1 MDFYLSIDGEKVGPV
16 SIFRVSELL
25 EAEEITAG
33 TKGWHRDLDGWKP
46 LREISALDTV
56 IERHGS
62 TDTFDKGDETAED
75 QPPAVIHA
83 KEIIREQKEID
94 STWQGPPPLPEVGD
108 LNGVAGVRR
117 EVRPFIRFWARMF
130 DYTLV
135 YTVMFLIAG
144 VKIPRPEEGMTLM
157 ETIARSMEVA
167 QSPEAIMF
175 AKILI
180 FALIGWHVLEA
191 FLVNYFG
198 TTPGKALF
206 GIRIVTVAGERLGV
220 AQSLTRSFFV
230 YVFGMGLFL
239 SVLPIIG
246 MLFSFYWLMARGD
259 CLWDQQMKLRV
270 ESCRLSFGRIM
281 MAVCLFF
288 GILLLQAL

>member
-25 EAEEITAG
+25 EAEEITAD
-33 TKGWHRDLDGWKP
+33 TKGWHRGLDGWRP

-62 TDTFDKGDETAED
+62 TDSFDKGGETAED
-75 QPPAVIHA
+75 EPPAVIHA
-83 KEIIREQKEID
+83 KEIIREQKETD
-94 STWQGPPPLPEVGD
+94 STWQGPPPLPEAGD
-108 LNGVAGVRR
+108 LSGVAGVRM
-117 EVRPFIRFWARMF
+117 EVRPFVRFCARMF

-135 YTVMFLIAG
+135 YTLAFLFAG
-144 VKIPRPEEGMTLM
+144 VKIPRPEEGMTLT

-191 FLVNYFG
+191 LLVNYFG

-281 MAVCLFF
+281 LAVFLFF
-288 GILLLQAL
+288 GILLLQTF